1 MAENNQETGD
11 TTSSERQFAIQRI
24 YVKDLSFETPNS
36 PQVFRAEWEPDVNVE
51 LNTAAN
57 PLEDGVYEVVL
68 SVTVTNKV
76 GDNVAYLVEVQ
87 QAGIFGISG
96 FEEQELGAMLH
107 SYCPNVLFPYAREAV
122 SDLIQRGS
130 FPQLALAPINFDA
143 LYAQH
148 LEEQRQKQGG
158 GDDKGAVH

>member
-1 MAENNQETGD
+1 MAENNPEAAGAD
-11 TTSSERQFAIQRI
+11 APERQFTIQRI

-36 PQVFRAEWEPDVNVE
+36 PQVFREEWEPNVNVE
-51 LNTAAN
+51 LNSAAN
-57 PLEDGVYEVVL
+57 PLEEGVYEVVL

-76 GDNVAYLVEVQ
+76 GDDVAYLVEVQ

-96 FEEQELGAMLH
+96 FDEKELGAMLH
-107 SYCPNVLFPYAREAV
+107 SYCPNILFPYTREVV

-148 LEEQRQKQGG
+148 LEEQQGS
-158 GDDKGAVH
+158 GDGEQGAVH

>member
-1 MAENNQETGD
+1 MAENNQEAGG
-11 TTSSERQFAIQRI
+11 TSASGRQFAIQRI

-36 PQVFRAEWEPDVNVE
+36 PQVFRAEWEPEVNVE
-51 LNTAAN
+51 LNSAAN
-57 PLEDGVYEVVL
+57 PLEEGVYEVVL

-76 GDNVAYLVEVQ
+76 GDTVAYLVEVQ

-96 FEEQELGAMLH
+96 FDEQEMGTMLH
-107 SYCPNVLFPYAREAV
+107 SYCPNVLFPYAREVV

-148 LEEQRQKQGG
+148 LEEQQQKEEGS
-158 GDDKGAVH
+158 DKGAVH